1 MLVKHAGLKVS
12 RRGGR
17 LAPVLGLSLWIAV
30 VFPAAAQSLA
40 TSCPGTISDGV
51 CNVGSATTNVS
62 GVLLSSQGTNNP
74 SNDKP
79 GGNGSDLD
87 LHNTSDRTYNGTG
100 SQNVMLGV
108 VSLGGQANSGDGT
121 KPGGDGGSLNLYNSA
136 RLQYLGSPTSNSPVA
151 HVSDYSAAKGIWDDA
166 GIIFGMYSAGRG
178 GNGGK
183 GSGDLFDNKE
193 EQSGGMGGAGGTNDK
208 VRNTGSVEIVT
219 TMPSGAVGVL
229 ASSVGG
235 NGGRQDSGASTLGSD
250 VKGGIGGRTHQTH
263 IENAG
268 RVSLTGKASNLL
280 YGLAAESY
288 GGDGGSEAQRGGAA
302 GDARIEHENG
312 ASIEI
317 EATDVQGVVFPRGIA
332 GIHAYVQTGD
342 GSQSDDN
349 SNRGGAGGPFIYR
362 TYNDTDLDVIRV
374 SSEGDVTVTARGF
387 VPLRS
392 TGLPPSEESVPE
404 TLKPID
410 LSAQSGGIVAIAR
423 GGRGG
428 NSPEPDIGDANDAG
442 NGAGASS
449 STPGLSVHVM
459 HKSGSILTYGDYL
472 SGIFAASRG
481 GDGGT
486 GRGQAD
492 AGDGGTGLDVR
503 VETSG
508 KSRIATDG
516 TQAIGISAQSVGGN
530 GGYQDSDGDG
540 FVDLFGP
547 NAGNS
552 GNGGTVLLHT
562 KAQWDNGPAV
572 STTGQQAHAIRA
584 QSLGGAAGG
593 ANGSFVIVGAE
604 ANAGGGGDGGH
615 VLVDNRSWLSTLDDF
630 AFGILAQSIGGG
642 GGDVGTGDY
651 GDATGLLV
659 LAGSGGDGGDGGLVH
674 VQQGG
679 KIRTGQTLPAADDES
694 EPVTTGN
701 ASIGILAQ
709 SVGGGGGTA
718 GTATGLVSVG
728 GVAGANGT
736 GGDATIDI
744 VADTDIATLGDFA
757 FGLMSQSVGGG
768 GGVGGTAMS
777 LDILLPSVSVGG
789 AGQAG
794 GTAGKATVNNRID
807 ANNNA
812 QNSGNYLQIAT
823 EGANAHAIVAQSL
836 GGGGGSGGNAYG
848 LDAGI
853 TGTIDY
859 AVGAGGGGD
868 GKATRVELDRF
879 ALQTAGGHANGI
891 LAQSIGGSGGIG
903 GMAGG
908 ASAGLY
914 FSGSL
919 SLGGSGGDG
928 GNASTVDVALSQGNI
943 FTGIGVAR
951 DGLNPS
957 IVTDSHAV
965 VAQSIGGG
973 GGMGGST
980 YGKAV
985 VKEFDIPDT
994 GGSVNAGVDTSISVG
1009 GSGGSGG
1016 DGSAVKV
1023 GLSDVTIQ
1031 TQGQGSHGVL
1041 AQSIGGGGGV
1051 GGSASAKGGAIGS
1064 PVAALEELL
1073 ESVKKGVENIETLKY
1088 VVKDVA
1094 NAITPDALRKA
1105 AHGGYEEPAANGPIK
1120 LDDQGRPLPN
1130 QGEPA
1135 LDDKP
1140 REDNGLPPLDDEPGT
1155 TPETI
1160 RTFIALNLNFAVG
1173 GDGGA
1178 GGTGK
1183 DVSVDLRD
1191 DTSILT
1197 TDAVSYGVLM
1207 QSISDGGGAAG
1218 AGDAESLNIGS
1229 GYTYNATVG
1238 IGGKGGKGEK
1248 AGDLFLHVDDTSQI
1262 GTRGNK
1268 STGILMQSIGGGG
1281 GTSEGTSFGV
1291 YGTIPVL
1298 DFSPSLTV
1306 NVGRTGPNGGA
1317 GGNID
1322 QIDFAGGIDTYGA
1335 DADGLVVQSIGGS
1348 GGAGGAQ
1355 GPESASGGFF
1365 RNVFELLEDEESWI
1379 DARLTLGG
1387 RGGTGADGG
1396 NIGGVKNA
1404 SGQFA
1409 DANGD
1414 GRADIMRYSGDIRT
1428 SGAFADGMILQSIGA
1443 GGGLGGVGVAQ
1454 SSISIIPAIAH
1465 GGSGGAAG
1473 NGGNINYGFD
1483 GGTIGTGGNGALGVF
1498 MQSIGG
1504 GGGMGGSASRAR
1516 CGRLS
1521 LGGGLEV
1528 RDFIEAAKEQQEAQ
1542 KDTRNPYVLPAPA
1555 KNRYAQ
1561 EAPEGESERCF
1572 EYSKGIDNFD
1582 GHEGSAGDGGTIAAA
1597 DTGVSSKIS
1606 IATIGNYSA
1615 GWVAQSIGAGGGTT
1629 INGDNKIIV
1638 IDDPTDPDYDADNP
1652 PSPGSNQGDNMTQ
1665 ISAIFGGAG
1674 GSSGHGGN
1682 IAIDNDFSITTSG
1695 KGAPALIAQ
1704 SIGAG
1709 GGLGQTSGLVG
1720 LTLGAYDAAGYGGA
1734 VSVKG
1739 QSAGVAIDGEASH
1752 GVVAQSVG
1760 GGGGMFIGELSS
1772 WPVAE
1777 QEVVFELGSQTDG
1790 HGAGGRVSVD
1800 MTNISNGNTPHVMTL
1815 GRHARAIVAQS
1826 VGAGG
1831 GLFTAV
1837 DANGYGPLSGIEARL
1852 GGLGSGTGGNVS
1864 ISTAGTVST
1873 GGAGADAVL
1882 AQSVGSGGGST
1893 DFSLM
1898 ADDQAFFDTIR
1909 LGVDNRSNDAVV
1921 SDTGGAV
1928 DVQFLG
1934 NTGKVADLRT
1944 TGDQAYGVLM
1954 QSIADGGGLVD
1965 ITGNAPLANATLG
1978 AQGVALSPAAQS
1990 GTVGGKVSL
1999 TDYLGSLYTKGRNAH
2014 GAVAQSIAGGGGVL
2028 RSTGGTS
2035 SVRLGQQTAIGG
2047 RKAGAVKIALG
2058 APTFS
2063 TVGDGAYGLVGQSIG
2078 GGGGLFS
2085 QGDGSGISHAE
2096 LGSDGGGLSDG
2107 GAVSISWIQGGLY
2120 TSGVGA
2126 HGIVAQSIGGGGG
2139 LAGNPS
2145 LASGIAAGIWDQTSG
2160 QTLSAAQRGKGDN
2173 VAVNVDRHVEVSGDG
2188 AAAVIAQSIGGG
2200 GGLAGTK
2207 EGLFMGR
2214 TSSDD
2219 SAASASGTVDVT
2231 VGESAKVIATGDN
2244 GIGILAQSAGGA
2256 THSGAVAVEILGQVA
2271 GGAGADG
2278 TGVTILGADSDD
2290 QLHVAEGGTLSAAS
2304 GIAYRYLSAK
2314 DSGAS
2319 SIAYIDG
2326 AADGDMEGYYRNG
2339 DSFAIYE
2346 SESGGFDDEFF
2357 VLAGAGTPVP
2367 SQRVGALRIV
2377 NGATG
2382 RLTGAS
2388 QYLADVENNGQL
2400 VVGRGATDETLTIA
2414 GDFRQTQTGTLITAA
2429 DFVDGRAG
2437 RVHVK
2442 GNTDLDGELTVAL
2455 RNIVKN
2461 REVSV
2466 LQVDGALTGRF
2477 AKASSALFDF
2487 EQRIDNGALRLTAA
2501 DARINAGQF
2510 DLNDHEAGIARY
2522 LEAVYDSGNAGYGG
2536 LLAAADDIAAA
2547 ELAGSGARFG
2557 LRLQELSPGAL
2568 LADAA
2573 SNLSLSQQ
2581 RFDDL
2586 FDCSDRTARRLADGE
2601 GCVTGQIR
2609 ATAIDQGSSDGVGY
2623 DGQLYGFSVAARE
2636 VPLMDN
2642 VTVAGAIGYDRSDF
2656 DGDYGLSHSEGDIFH
2671 ASVGITQHWNGFAL
2685 TGAVGGSYAWQD
2697 TDRRIDFLGDRR
2709 VARSDHQTASV
2720 GGRVRVAYAFGKP
2733 EGYIKPFVD
2742 VDVIRSQ
2749 ADGFRESGAGE
2760 ANLVVDASKETA
2772 FRVTPAVEI
2781 GREFSVGE
2789 TLTITGALN
2798 GGVSL
2803 SSVDNYAT
2811 SAGFADAPGEAR
2823 FITNIAVPDTL
2834 GRVGASIQASR
2845 SERLA
2850 LGLRYDGAYGDHF
2863 DSHAGSLQAIW
2874 SFN

>member
-1 MLVKHAGLKVS
+1 M
-12 RRGGR
+12 
-17 LAPVLGLSLWIAV
+17 
-30 VFPAAAQSLA
+30 
-40 TSCPGTISDGV
+40 
-51 CNVGSATTNVS
+51 GSATTNVS

-74 SNDKP
+74 GKDKP
-79 GGNGSDLD
+79 GGTGGNLD
-87 LHNTSDRTYNGTG
+87 LHNTSDRTYNATG

-108 VSLGGQANSGDGT
+108 VSLGGQASSGNGT
-121 KPGGDGGSLNLYNSA
+121 KPGGDAGSLNLYNSA
-136 RLQYLGSPTSNSPVA
+136 RLQYLGTANSGSGVA
-151 HVSDYSAAKGIWDDA
+151 RTFDGSAAKGIWDDN
-166 GIIFGMYSAGRG
+166 GIIFGLYSAGRG
-178 GNGGK
+178 GNGGT
-183 GSGDLFDNKE
+183 GSGDLFDDKE
-193 EQSGGMGGAGGTNDK
+193 EQSGGMGGGGATNDK

-219 TMPSGAVGVL
+219 AMPSGAVGIL

-235 NGGRQDSGASTLGSD
+235 DGGRQDSGVSTLGSD
-250 VKGGIGGRTHQTH
+250 VKGGVGGRTHQTH

-268 RVSLTGKASNLL
+268 RVKLSGKASNLL
-280 YGLAAESY
+280 YGVAAESY
-288 GGDGGSEAQRGGAA
+288 GGNGGSEAQRGGAA
-302 GDARIEHENG
+302 GDVRIQHEDDG
-312 ASIEI
+312 TIEI
-317 EATDVQGVVFPRGIA
+317 EATDAKGATFPRGIA

-362 TYNDTDLDVIRV
+362 TYTYSDGSSDLDVIRV
-374 SSEGDVTVTARGF
+374 VSEGDISVTARGF

-392 TGLPPSEESVPE
+392 AGLPPSEESVPDA
-404 TLKPID
+404 LKPIE

-428 NSPEPDIGDANDAG
+428 NSAQPDVGDANPGG
-442 NGAGASS
+442 NGGGASS
-449 STPGLSVHVM
+449 EVPGLSVHV
-459 HKSGSILTYGDYL
+459 KQEGGSILTYGDYL
-472 SGIFAASRG
+472 SGIFAASRA

-492 AGDGGTGLDVR
+492 AGNGDTGLDVR

-508 KSRIATDG
+508 TSRIATDG
-516 TQAIGISAQSVGGN
+516 TQAIGIAAQSVGGN

-540 FVDLFGP
+540 FVDLYGP
-547 NAGNS
+547 NAGDS
-552 GNGGTVLLHT
+552 GNGGSVLLHT
-562 KAQWDNGPAV
+562 KAQWNNGPAV
-572 STTGQQAHAIRA
+572 STTGKQAHAIRA

-593 ANGSFVIVGAE
+593 ANGSFVIVGFE
-604 ANAGGGGDGGH
+604 ADAGAGGDGGH
-615 VLVDNRSWLSTLDDF
+615 VLVDNRSWLSTQDDF

-642 GGDVGTGDY
+642 GGDVGAGDLT
-651 GDATGLLV
+651 DATGLIV
-659 LAGSGGDGGDGGLVH
+659 VAGSGGDGGDGGFVH

-679 KIRTGQTLPAADDES
+679 KIQTGRKTPASGDQA
-694 EPVTTGN
+694 EPQITGK
-701 ASIGILAQ
+701 AAIGILAQ
-709 SVGGGGGTA
+709 SIGGGGGTA
-718 GTATGLVSVG
+718 GASTGVASVG
-728 GVAGANGT
+728 GVAGSNGT

-744 VADTDIATLGDFA
+744 VDDSDIQTQGDFA
-757 FGLMSQSVGGG
+757 FGLMSQSIGGG
-768 GGVGGTAMS
+768 GGVGGSALA
-777 LDILLPSVSVGG
+777 LDIILPSVAVGG
-789 AGQAG
+789 AGGAG
-794 GTAGKATVNNRID
+794 GMGGKATVNNRVD
-807 ANNNA
+807 SNNNA
-812 QNSGNYLQIAT
+812 LSSGNYLQIAT

-848 LDAGI
+848 LDAGV
-853 TGTIDY
+853 TGTVDY
-859 AVGAGGGGD
+859 ALGAGGGGD
-868 GKATRVELDRF
+868 GSATRVELDRF

-891 LAQSIGGSGGIG
+891 LAQSVGGSGGIG

-919 SLGGSGGDG
+919 SVGGAGGDG
-928 GNASTVDVALSQGNI
+928 GDGSTVDLALSNGNI
-943 FTGIGVAR
+943 FTGVGVSR
-951 DGLNPS
+951 DGFNPS

-973 GGMGGST
+973 GGMGGSA

-985 VKEFDIPDT
+985 VKEFDVPDT
-994 GGSVNAGVDTSISVG
+994 GGEINVGADTSVSVG

-1016 DGSAVKV
+1016 DGSSVKV
-1023 GLSDVTIQ
+1023 GLSDVAIETH
-1031 TQGQGSHGVL
+1031 GQGSHGVL

-1064 PVAALEELL
+1064 PVAALEELV
-1073 ESVKKGVENIETLKY
+1073 ESIKKGGENIKTLKY
-1088 VVKDVA
+1088 IVKDVA
-1094 NAITPDALRKA
+1094 NAITPDALNKA
-1105 AHGGYEEPAANGPIK
+1105 AHGGYEEPVANGPIQ
-1120 LDDQGRPLPN
+1120 LDDEGQPLPD
-1130 QGEPA
+1130 QGTPV

-1140 REDNGLPPLDDEPGT
+1140 REDAGLPPLDDEPGEPGEKPKT
-1155 TPETI
+1155 V

-1173 GDGGA
+1173 GDGGD
-1178 GGTGK
+1178 GGKGK

-1191 DTSILT
+1191 DTSIVT
-1197 TDAVSYGVLM
+1197 NDAVSYGVLM

-1229 GYTYNATVG
+1229 GLTYNATVG

-1248 AGDLFLHVDDTSQI
+1248 AGDLFLHVDDTSQV

-1306 NVGRTGPNGGA
+1306 NVGRTGSDGGA

-1322 QIDFAGGIDTYGA
+1322 QIDFAGGIETYGA

-1365 RNVFELLEDEESWI
+1365 RDVFELLEDEESWI

-1387 RGGTGADGG
+1387 RGGSGADGG
-1396 NIGGVKNA
+1396 HIGGLKND
-1404 SGQFA
+1404 SGQFI
-1409 DANGD
+1409 DANDD
-1414 GRADIMRYSGDIRT
+1414 GRADIMRYSGHIRT
-1428 SGAFADGMILQSIGA
+1428 HGAFADGMVLQSIGA

-1473 NGGNINYGFD
+1473 NGGDINYGFD
-1483 GGTIGTGGNGALGVF
+1483 GGTVQTGGNGALGVF

-1504 GGGMGGSASRAR
+1504 GGGAGGSASRAR

-1521 LGGGLEV
+1521 IGGGLEV

-1542 KDTRNPYVLPAPA
+1542 KDSRNPYVLPAPA

-1572 EYSKGIDNFD
+1572 EYSQGIDNFD
-1582 GHEGSAGDGGTIAAA
+1582 GHAGSAGDGGTIAAA
-1597 DTGVSSKIS
+1597 AGTGVSSKIS
-1606 IATIGNYSA
+1606 IATAGDYSP
-1615 GWVAQSIGAGGGTT
+1615 GWLLQSVGAGGGTT

-1652 PSPGSNQGDNMTQ
+1652 PPPGSSQGDNMTQ

-1674 GSSGHGGN
+1674 NSSGHGGA
-1682 IAIDNDFSITTSG
+1682 IAIDNDFSITTAG

-1709 GGLGQTSGLVG
+1709 GGLGQTSGLVE
-1720 LTLGAYDAAGYGGA
+1720 LVLGAYDAAGYGEA

-1739 QSAGVAIDGEASH
+1739 QSAGVATQGEASH
-1752 GVVAQSVG
+1752 AVVAQSVG
-1760 GGGGMFIGELSS
+1760 GGGGMFIGELGSHREAND
-1772 WPVAE
+1772 P
-1777 QEVVFELGSQTDG
+1777 VVFRLGSQADG
-1790 HGAGGRVSVD
+1790 QGAGGSVSID
-1800 MTNISNGNTPHVMTL
+1800 MNNASNGNTPYVMTM
-1815 GRHARAIVAQS
+1815 GRHARGLVAQS
-1826 VGAGG
+1826 IGAGG

-1837 DANGYGPLSGIEARL
+1837 DANGYGPLSGVEARL
-1852 GGLGSGTGGNVS
+1852 GSLGHGTGGNVS
-1864 ISTAGTVST
+1864 VFTTGTVSTAGT
-1873 GGAGADAVL
+1873 GADAVL
-1882 AQSVGSGGGST
+1882 AQSIGSGGGSA
-1893 DFSLM
+1893 DFSLLE
-1898 ADDQAFFDTIR
+1898 DDQAFFSTIR
-1909 LGVDNRSNDAVV
+1909 LGVENASNDAVV
-1921 SDTGGAV
+1921 ADSGGNVAAK
-1928 DVQFLG
+1928 FLG
-1934 NTGKVADLRT
+1934 NSGDLANIST
-1944 TGDQAYGVLM
+1944 QGEQAYGVLL
-1954 QSIADGGGLVD
+1954 QTIAGGGGLLDV
-1965 ITGNAPLANATLG
+1965 TGDAPLPDVVLG
-1978 AQGVALSPAAQS
+1978 ATGIAAANPQAAAVPG
-1990 GTVGGKVSL
+1990 GTATL
-1999 TDYLGSLYTKGRNAH
+1999 TDYIGSLTTQGRNAH
-2014 GAVAQSIAGGGGVL
+2014 GMVVQSITGGGGVV
-2028 RSTGGTS
+2028 RSSGGTS
-2035 SVRLGQQTAIGG
+2035 SARLGQQSAIGPQ
-2047 RKAGAVKIALG
+2047 KAGAVNIAIGTQGGVSTTG
-2058 APTFS
+2058 AS
-2063 TVGDGAYGLVGQSIG
+2063 AIGLVAQSIG

-2085 QGDGSGISHAE
+2085 VGDGSGIDRAD
-2096 LGSDGGGLSDG
+2096 LGSSNANSADG
-2107 GAVSISWIQGGLY
+2107 GAVSLRWIQGKLL
-2120 TSGVGA
+2120 TSGAGA
-2126 HGIVAQSIGGGGG
+2126 HGILAQSIGGGGG
-2139 LAGNPS
+2139 LAGNPVLS
-2145 LASGIAAGIWDQTSG
+2145 EGVAAGVWDKTAG
-2160 QTLSAAQRGKGDN
+2160 QTLTTEARGQGGAVSVE
-2173 VAVNVDRHVEVSGDG
+2173 VAGRLGVSGDG
-2188 AAAVIAQSIGGG
+2188 AAAVLAQSIGGG
-2200 GGLAGTK
+2200 GGLAGTRD
-2207 EGLFMGR
+2207 GLFLGR
-2214 TSSDD
+2214 TSTDD
-2219 SAASASGTVDVT
+2219 SAASGSGTVDVT
-2231 VGESAKVIATGDN
+2231 VDTNAQVTATGRN
-2244 GIGILAQSAGGA
+2244 SIGVLAQSAGG
-2256 THSGAVAVEILGQVA
+2256 TDHSGAVNVEILGQVA
-2271 GGAGADG
+2271 GGAGPDG
-2278 TGVTILGADSDD
+2278 TGVTILGSNSGD

-2304 GIAYRYLSAK
+2304 GTAYRYLSAK

-2326 AADGDMEGYYRNG
+2326 AVDGDMEGYYRNG
-2339 DSFAIYE
+2339 DSFSIYE

-2357 VLAGAGTPVP
+2357 VLASAGTPVP

-2377 NGATG
+2377 NGTTG

-2388 QYLADVENNGQL
+2388 QYLADVENNGEL

-2414 GDFRQTQTGTLITAA
+2414 GDFRQTATGQLITAA

-2442 GNTDLDGELTVAL
+2442 GNTDLDGELTVSL
-2455 RNIVKN
+2455 RNIVKH

-2466 LQVDGALTGRF
+2466 LQADGALTGQF
-2477 AKASSALFDF
+2477 VKASSALFDF
-2487 EQRIDNGALRLTAA
+2487 EQRIDDGALHLTAA

-2510 DLNDHEAGIARY
+2510 GLNDHEAGIARY
-2522 LEAVYDSGNAGYGG
+2522 LETVYDSGDAGFGR

-2547 ELAGSGARFG
+2547 DLAGMGTRFG
-2557 LRLQELSPGAL
+2557 LRLQELAPGAL

-2586 FDCSDRTARRLADGE
+2586 FDCSDRTARRLVDSE
-2601 GCVTGQIR
+2601 GCVAGQIR
-2609 ATAIDQGSSDGVGY
+2609 ATAIDQGSDNRVGY
-2623 DGQLYGFSVAARE
+2623 DGQLYGFSIAARE

-2656 DGDYGLSHSEGDIFH
+2656 DGDYDLSHSEGDIFH

-2697 TDRRIDFLGDRR
+2697 TERRIDFLGERR

-2733 EGYIKPFVD
+2733 DGYVKPFVD

-2749 ADGFRESGAGE
+2749 ADGFREHGAGE

-2772 FRVTPAVEI
+2772 VRITPAVEI

-2789 TLTITGALN
+2789 TLTVTGAIN

-2811 SAGFADAPGEAR
+2811 SAGFAAAPGDAR

-2834 GRVGASIQASR
+2834 GRVGAVIQVSR
-2845 SERLA
+2845 SERLG

-2863 DSHAGSLQAIW
+2863 DSHAGSLQATW
-2874 SFN
+2874 SFD